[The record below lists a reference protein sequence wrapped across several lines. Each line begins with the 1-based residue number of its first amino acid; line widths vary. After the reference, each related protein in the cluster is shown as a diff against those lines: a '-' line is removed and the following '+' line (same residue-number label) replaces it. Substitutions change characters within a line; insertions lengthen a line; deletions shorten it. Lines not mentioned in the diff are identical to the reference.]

1 MEKNKL
7 FEARKSKGFSQLQI
21 AQKLNM
27 DNSSY
32 QRREKGLTKIHITEW
47 EKLAKILEVPLEEI
61 FEAEESQVFIW
72 KDNASGNYQGTTNIY
87 AIPES
92 LLESQQELIRKLKE
106 EIAEL
111 KVFFVAKVRKKPS
124 CFHHKKHKVKR

>member
-7 FEARKSKGFSQLQI
+7 FEARKSKGLSQLQI

-27 DNSSY
+27 DHSSY
-32 QRREKGLTKIHITEW
+32 QRREKGQIKIHITEW
-47 EKLAKILEVPLEEI
+47 EKLSKILEVPLEEI
-61 FEAEESQVFIW
+61 FESEESQVFIW

-87 AIPES
+87 SVPES
-92 LLESQQELIRKLKE
+92 LLENQQELIRKLKE

-111 KVFFVAKVRKKPS
+111 KVLLKQK
-124 CFHHKKHKVKR
+124 